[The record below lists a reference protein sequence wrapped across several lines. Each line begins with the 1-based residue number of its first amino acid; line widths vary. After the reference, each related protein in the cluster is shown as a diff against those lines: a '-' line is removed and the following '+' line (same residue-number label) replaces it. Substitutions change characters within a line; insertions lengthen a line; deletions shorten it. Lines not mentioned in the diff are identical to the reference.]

1 MSVTRKARKPSRAT
15 SRRTSVRNAAP
26 VRRKRRKPVKP
37 AWTFVALERHNKTPL
52 YVNPAH
58 VTAIFQGDHG
68 GTIVRVI
75 GSKGF
80 TVAEPPQAVVMALLP
95 KPKAKGKSLA
105 LIEHA
110 AFAAE

>member
-1 MSVTRKARKPSRAT
+1 MAVKKTRKPARAT
-15 SRRTSVRNAAP
+15 SRRTAAP
-26 VRRKRRKPVKP
+26 ARRRRKPVKP
-37 AWTFVALERHNKTPL
+37 AFTFVALERANKTPL

-58 VTAIFQGDHG
+58 VTAVFRGDRG

-95 KPKAKGKSLA
+95 KPRAKSKSLA
-105 LIEHA
+105 VIEQA